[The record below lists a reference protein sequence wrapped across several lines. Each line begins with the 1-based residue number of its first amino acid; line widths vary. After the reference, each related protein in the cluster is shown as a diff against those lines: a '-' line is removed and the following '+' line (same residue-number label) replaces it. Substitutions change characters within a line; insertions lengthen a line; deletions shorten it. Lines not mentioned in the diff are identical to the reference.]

1 VTRHILEN
9 IPCGWYA
16 LHGTGSTHGART
28 VRLHPSVDSDGA
40 SECLSRSWDEIRAG
54 EEAVVTSG
62 GWLLDNLFASR
73 LGMAG
78 VDMET

>member
-1 VTRHILEN
+1 MRSVL
-9 IPCGWYA
+9 
-16 LHGTGSTHGART
+16 
-28 VRLHPSVDSDGA
+28 VRKLLLPQ
-40 SECLSRSWDEIRAG
+40 
-54 EEAVVTSG
+54 G